1 MVNCLLKL
9 AVFRGGMRVINGGES
24 FSVGVFLGLTVSGK
38 FSGGLFV
45 LLGAVFWVTVFQGL

>member
-9 AVFRGGMRVINGGES
+9 AVFRGGMRVINGGK
-24 FSVGVFLGLTVSGK
+24 VFQFFVSGK